1 MGYLRGSNTLLY
13 CIPMTL
19 QQLADSARALHRS
32 ARGKITTTLRTPL
45 DTMNDLALAY
55 SPGVG
60 IVSADIAENPDL
72 SWEYTG
78 RRNTVAVISDGS
90 AVLGLGNIGPLA
102 AMPVM
107 EGKCA
112 LLKRFANIDSVP
124 LCLNTQDTDE
134 IITIIRS
141 LEPSFGA
148 INIEDISAPRCFEIE
163 EALQKSMKI
172 PIMHDDQ
179 WGTATVVLGGLI
191 NACQVTNRDLRTARI
206 VIAGAGAAG
215 IAIARLLIKFG
226 ANNTILCDSKG
237 IVTRANSTNSYKTE
251 IVESSA
257 AETMSGSLADAL
269 SGADIF
275 IGVSAPDTVT
285 PEMIHSMHPDP
296 IIFALANPVPE
307 IIPELA
313 LSAGAGVVATGRSD
327 YPNQINNALV
337 FPQLFRHCI
346 NNQTPFT
353 RELYIDAAQ
362 RLAASVP
369 NPTRERIVPNMF
381 DEYRLF

>member
-1 MGYLRGSNTLLY
+1 
-13 CIPMTL
+13 MTL